1 MDKSRIRSR
10 NRNLTHN
17 LIESLCYPIGSF
29 KIQNRS
35 IWIGGFKTELIILQT
50 FINLFSGF
58 PGAGMLNVPGASS
71 LPISTAASS
80 LHGVR
85 PDPFYTASASLNASA
100 FGLGV
105 PSTAPHSS
113 ISPADLHML
122 SHCKFFS
129 VA

>member
-1 MDKSRIRSR
+1 
-10 NRNLTHN
+10 
-17 LIESLCYPIGSF
+17 
-29 KIQNRS
+29 
-35 IWIGGFKTELIILQT
+35 
-50 FINLFSGF
+50 
-58 PGAGMLNVPGASS
+58 MLNVPGASS

-122 SHCKFFS
+122 SHCKFFYDS
-129 VA
+129 SFLLFVPISQKINF